1 MPSASVSTRKPV
13 AEREITLVRTFD
25 APRELVFRMWTD
37 AKPLA
42 QWWGPHHFDNPVCE
56 ADPRPGGAILI
67 HMRGPDGNAHVMN
80 GAYQEITPPSRIVFT
95 TSVDDNGVRI
105 LEGHN
110 VVTFEEVS
118 GTTKMTLHAKVSG
131 FTEIT
136 RAMVGGFDA
145 GWSQS
150 LEKLQALVGSLS
162 GAR

>member
-1 MPSASVSTRKPV
+1 MPSPASASTRKPV

-37 AKPLA
+37 AKHLA
-42 QWWGPHHFDNPVCE
+42 KWWGPHHFDNPVCE
-56 ADPRPGGAILI
+56 ADARPGGAMLI
-67 HMRGPDGNAHVMN
+67 HMRGPDGNVHAMG

-110 VVTFEEVS
+110 VVTFEDV
-118 GTTKMTLHAKVSG
+118 GGKTKMTLHAKVSG

-136 RAMVGGFDA
+136 RFMVGGFDA

-150 LEKLQALVGSLS
+150 LEKLEALVGSL
-162 GAR
+162 R